1 MAFDSL
7 AGIITDKIYKP
18 YSSAMVSL
26 QDYVNG
32 VKGSG
37 NVLRLLQNWFRWP
50 AKFEFECR

>member
-37 NVLRLLQNWFRWP
+37 HVLRLLQYWFRWP